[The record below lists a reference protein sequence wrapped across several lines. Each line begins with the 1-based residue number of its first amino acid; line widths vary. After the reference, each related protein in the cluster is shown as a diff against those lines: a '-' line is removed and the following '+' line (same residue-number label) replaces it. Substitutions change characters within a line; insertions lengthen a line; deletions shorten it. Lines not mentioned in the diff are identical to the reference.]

1 MTEKILV
8 SGDIINGDNH
18 LDIQF
23 QHNSRFRTG
32 RTLESYTENHEENN
46 KPQLFVLCMSAATK
60 KAKVEV
66 PTEFI

>member
-8 SGDIINGDNH
+8 SGDIINGDNN

-32 RTLESYTENHEENN
+32 RTSVSYTENHEENN
-46 KPQLFVLCMSAATK
+46 KPQLFVLCMSAAAK